1 MHTRTVTISSE
12 QIPKSIDYET
22 LFTPELRAVDE
33 TEGIIEGLA
42 VPFGT
47 WTPVGGYLEQM
58 TADTFHRSV
67 TQGSGAKAPL
77 MTQHD
82 YKEFPVG
89 KAIKWDIREDEGL
102 FGTWQID
109 MKSERAA
116 EVYRLASEG
125 FLTGLSVGFVPGNQD
140 TPVVDREDGVPRVV
154 RGPAQLRE
162 VSVCSVA
169 AYPEAKI
176 TMNRS
181 PGMVRAVDPRIE
193 AWRKKFQRG

>member
-1 MHTRTVTISSE
+1 MHTRTITISSE

-22 LFTPELRAVDE
+22 LFHPELRAVDE
-33 TEGIIEGLA
+33 SEGIIEGLA
-42 VPFGT
+42 APFGE

-58 TADTFHRSV
+58 TADTFRRSV
-67 TQGSGAKAPL
+67 TQGSGVKAPL

-89 KAIKWDIREDEGL
+89 KAIAWEIREEGL
-102 FGTWQID
+102 HGTWQID

-125 FLTGLSVGFVPGNQD
+125 YLTGLSVGFVPGD
-140 TPVVDREDGVPRVV
+140 EDRSIFDDDQGVPMVI

-169 AYPEAKI
+169 AYPQARI

-181 PGMVRAVDPRIE
+181 PGMIRAVDPRIE